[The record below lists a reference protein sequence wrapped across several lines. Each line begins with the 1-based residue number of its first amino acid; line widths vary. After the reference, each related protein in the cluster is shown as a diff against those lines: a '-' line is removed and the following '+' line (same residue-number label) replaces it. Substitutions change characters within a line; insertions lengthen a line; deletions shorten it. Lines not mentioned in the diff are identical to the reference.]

1 MPTLLAG
8 AQHAAKRLKP
18 GGREIAVSDS
28 SVQRALRRCVIVT
41 TTARTVFSDRLQVGE
56 GGDDPITADVAEAE
70 GAYAGGVDNPALLGG

>member
-8 AQHAAKRLKP
+8 TQHAAKRLKP
-18 GGREIAVSDS
+18 GRRENAVRGS
-28 SVQRALRRCVIVT
+28 SVQRALRRCVVLT
-41 TTARTVFSDRLQVGE
+41 TTAGTVFSERLQVGE